1 MPEYKLSGLLP
12 PLSLWLAVAESCTGG
27 LIAHRI
33 TNVPGSSVYFDR
45 GLVTYS
51 NQAKEELLGVSP
63 QLLQQHG
70 AVSSEVAMAMVDGL
84 VSRTRAGLAVASTGI
99 AGPGGGSKEKPVGLV
114 YLAGAYN
121 QKRMVERHFYE
132 GNRLEIKEQAA
143 QDALEMLV
151 RLLAVVGEEV
161 D

>member
-1 MPEYKLSGLLP
+1 MPEYELSTLLP

-51 NQAKEELLGVSP
+51 NQAKEELLEISP
-63 QLLQQHG
+63 ELIQGYG
-70 AVSSEVAMAMVDGL
+70 AVSSEVAVAMVDGL
-84 VSRTRAGLAVASTGI
+84 LSRTKAKLAVASTGI
-99 AGPGGGSKEKPVGLV
+99 AGPGGGSAEKPVGLV

-121 QKRMVERHFYE
+121 QKRVVERYQYA
-132 GNRLEIKEQAA
+132 GDRLQIKEQAA
-143 QDALEMLV
+143 QHALELLI
-151 RLLAVVGEEV
+151 RLIGADEEEV
-161 D
+161 

>member
-1 MPEYKLSGLLP
+1 MPEYKLSTLLP

-51 NQAKEELLGVSP
+51 NQAKEELLGILP
-63 QLLQQHG
+63 ELIQGHG
-70 AVSSEVAMAMVDGL
+70 AVSPEVAVAMVDGL
-84 VSRTRAGLAVASTGI
+84 LSRTKAKLAVASTGI
-99 AGPGGGSKEKPVGLV
+99 AGPGGGSAEKPVGLV

-121 QKRMVERHFYE
+121 QKRVVERYQYA
-132 GNRLEIKEQAA
+132 GDRLQIKEQAA
-143 QDALEMLV
+143 QHALELLV
-151 RLLAVVGEEV
+151 RLIGTDEEEV
-161 D
+161 

>member
-1 MPEYKLSGLLP
+1 MPEYKLSTLLP

-51 NQAKEELLGVSP
+51 NKAKEDLLGISP
-63 QLLQQHG
+63 ELIQGHG
-70 AVSSEVAMAMVDGL
+70 AVSAEVAVAMVDGL
-84 VSRTRAGLAVASTGI
+84 LSKTKAKLALASTGI
-99 AGPGGGSKEKPVGLV
+99 AGPGGGSAEKPVGLV

-121 QKRMVERHFYE
+121 QKRVVERYHYT
-132 GNRLEIKEQAA
+132 GDRLRIKEQAA
-143 QDALEMLV
+143 QHALELLV
-151 RLLAVVGEEV
+151 RLIDADEAKV
-161 D
+161 

>member
-1 MPEYKLSGLLP
+1 MPEHKLVSLLP

-33 TNVPGSSVYFDR
+33 TNVPGSSAYFDR

-63 QLLQQHG
+63 ELFQQHG
-70 AVSSEVAMAMVDGL
+70 AVSSEVAVAMVDGL
-84 VSRTRAGLAVASTGI
+84 VSCTRVRLAVASTGI
-99 AGPGGGSKEKPVGLV
+99 AGPGGGSAKKPVGLV
-114 YLAGAYN
+114 YLAGGLD
-121 QKRMVERHFYE
+121 QKRVVERHFYK
-132 GNRLEIKEQAA
+132 GNRLAIKEQAA
-143 QDALEMLV
+143 QDALELLV
-151 RLLAVVGEEV
+151 RLLTVGGEV